1 MTAVFQEYRRSL
13 LTFLIFISYAAVVFW
28 GNYQFLQKLQENASI
43 QQRLESEKRASVIA
57 YYFSS
62 RQDDVRDLAESEV
75 IGGFFNNRDM
85 GMSFQYGLGVN
96 VELIEAR
103 FERMVAMKR
112 VGDYPAYS
120 GFVLLDDDGVS
131 VASWNRSGSGRS
143 VRIGADSNKN
153 EVTISRGDKKGELLI
168 KAPVWISQAH
178 RGELLAWVNIQASLA
193 QFGSLADGNFF
204 LVDRM
209 SGEMLSSGSDKPKL
223 SDAYSRALKTVAGAG
238 GGKGQIVL
246 EDSEEGALAVN
257 RIDIEGTP
265 LSYVEISPTN
275 AGATVFSRFF
285 LVAAGVI
292 PIVVLLLVFMDVR
305 ERRRLE
311 LLREQARIEAER
323 LAQARSDFLANM
335 SHEIR
340 TPMNAIIG
348 MTGLCLDSESDPKR
362 RNYLSKI
369 QRASDA
375 LLRIVNDVLDF
386 SKIES
391 GKLEIE
397 RIPFDMDR
405 VLEGVGAL
413 FSDKA
418 ADKGI
423 ELIFD
428 VDVSVTPMFIGD
440 SLRLEQVLT
449 NLIGNALKF
458 ADCGNVVVRMRSE
471 MVDSGSARLRCE
483 VIDEGIGV
491 SPEQQARLFSPFT
504 QADATTTRRFGGSGL
519 GLVICKRLVEMM
531 DGSIGVI
538 SRPDKGSTFWF
549 DVRLGVD
556 LRRASPIQEMMQQLR
571 SFAQRPVLVV
581 DANEA
586 CRVALEAQLGQL
598 GLASE
603 SYPSV
608 EAAISAVARDD
619 APDFL
624 PVMVDFRLAQAEGG
638 GLGRL
643 REFSKTAHSLPV
655 LLMTVSSHEP
665 EAGGARSMLTAY

>member
-1 MTAVFQEYRRSL
+1 MTAVFQEYRRSF
-13 LTFLIFISYAAVVFW
+13 LTFLIFISYAAAVFW

-103 FERMVAMKR
+103 FERLLAMKR
-112 VGDYPAYS
+112 VGDYPVYS
-120 GFVLLDDDGVS
+120 GFVLLDDDGVT
-131 VASWNRSGSGRS
+131 VASWNRSGSGRP

-153 EVTISRGDKKGELLI
+153 EVTISRGDKKRELLI

-193 QFGSLADGNFF
+193 QFGSHADGNFF

-209 SGEMLSSGSDKPKL
+209 SGEMLSSGSDEPKL

-238 GGKGQIVL
+238 GGKGKIVL
-246 EDSEEGALAVN
+246 EDSEEGALTVN

-292 PIVVLLLVFMDVR
+292 PVVVLLLVFLDVR

-323 LAQARSDFLANM
+323 LARARSDFLANM

-348 MTGLCLDSESDPKR
+348 MTGLCLDNESDPKR

-531 DGSIGVI
+531 DGSVGVI

-556 LRRASPIQEMMQQLR
+556 LRRASPIQEMTQQLR

-624 PVMVDFRLAQAEGG
+624 AVMVDFRLAQAEGG
-638 GLGRL
+638 GWGGY
-643 REFSKTAHSLPV
+643 A
-655 LLMTVSSHEP
+655 SSRRQRIHFP
-665 EAGGARSMLTAY
+665 CC